1 MTVILW
7 TRNCAKP
14 QGGTDSAHKKNRQQ
28 SQDGRIFRHYRLR
41 WIVCAGKP
49 ECLFAWPHNF
59 RCMVTRWEY
68 HHDNFFGMVQLAY
81 VLIPV
86 KEHL

>member
-1 MTVILW
+1 VP
-7 TRNCAKP
+7 KP

-28 SQDGRIFRHYRLR
+28 SQDGHIFRHYRLR

-59 RCMVTRWEY
+59 RRMVTRWEY

-86 KEHL
+86 KGHL